1 VKPAPVM
8 FVRVVWLAL
17 PLALVPALEG
27 ALADRSSPVA
37 VLVSMA
43 GWLGWTAGIV
53 AVLAPR
59 TLGLTY
65 LRVAAPAALVLAIW
79 AALGDVSIA
88 VAIAAVLLSAVAV
101 VIVLSPA
108 VTDAFV
114 NGSAYGPERRF
125 ALRTPTAIVVGPA
138 LLVWVL
144 IVVGVATGPL
154 LLATEQW
161 VAGGIALAI
170 GWPVAAVAARSL
182 HQLARRWLVF
192 VPAGL
197 VLHDPTAVA
206 SQLIPRGAV
215 ATIAPALAGSD
226 AHDLTG
232 GAAGLALEVRLVDP
246 IVFEP
251 ARGRRNPPDPVETDR
266 FLVSPSRPGAVMKE
280 ARARRFTVA

>member
-1 VKPAPVM
+1 M

-65 LRVAAPAALVLAIW
+65 LRIAAPASLVLSSW
-79 AALGDVSIA
+79 AALGDVPVGA
-88 VAIAAVLLSAVAV
+88 AIAAVLLSAVTV

-125 ALRTPTAIVVGPA
+125 ALRTPTAILFGPA

-144 IVVGVATGPL
+144 IVAGVSTGPL
-154 LLATEQW
+154 LLAAEQW
-161 VAGGIALAI
+161 VAGVVALAI
-170 GWPVAAVAARSL
+170 GWPVAALASRSL

-197 VLHDPTAVA
+197 VVHDPSAVA
-206 SQLIPRGAV
+206 SQLIPRSAV
-215 ATIAPALAGSD
+215 ATIAPALADSE

-246 IVFEP
+246 IVIEP
-251 ARGRRNPPDPVETDR
+251 ARGRRKPPDPVETDR

-280 ARARRFTVA
+280 ARARRFAVT